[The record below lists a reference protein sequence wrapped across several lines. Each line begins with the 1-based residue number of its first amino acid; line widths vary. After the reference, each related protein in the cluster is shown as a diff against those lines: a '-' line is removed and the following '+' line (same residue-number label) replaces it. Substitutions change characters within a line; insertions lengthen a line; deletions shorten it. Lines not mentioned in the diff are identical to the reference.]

1 MDFDKSVVMLASKFW
16 GPTPCSYLGYHAVRL
31 KHNSGVG
38 DMLVRL
44 LSFALC
50 ASSGFWLSAAQAD
63 YCTVKPTAVI
73 VHTNQIVYF
82 TAETVCPDWCQLPPG
97 WSDAT
102 KDRAFSLLTTA
113 LVQAR
118 PVTLF
123 FASGCGR
130 QPVYSEPEVV
140 MLTRDR

>member
-1 MDFDKSVVMLASKFW
+1 MLK
-16 GPTPCSYLGYHAVRL
+16 
-31 KHNSGVG
+31 
-38 DMLVRL
+38 RL
-44 LSFALC
+44 LCGGIFT
-50 ASSGFWLSAAQAD
+50 SSGFWLSAAQAD

-82 TAETVCPDWCQLPPG
+82 TAETVCLDWCQLPPG